1 MGLRFQVSQRASGAG
16 FDLESGHHRA
26 ETLSPANRQTSS
38 LELLIKLLQM
48 YNGERSD
55 VRAALCASPAAPL
68 RREETCGGSFKQ
80 PGGPRTDR
88 LWNKVSHRAVTA
100 PLNRTLV
107 FVVDF
112 MIIYW
117 VLGTLSI

>member
-1 MGLRFQVSQRASGAG
+1 MGLWFQVSQRASGAG
-16 FDLESGHHRA
+16 FDVESGHHRA

-55 VRAALCASPAAPL
+55 TRTALCVSPAAPL

-80 PGGPRTDR
+80 GGSWGASPVLSKVKGHEGPKTD
-88 LWNKVSHRAVTA
+88 NKVSHRAVTA
-100 PLNRTLV
+100 LLN
-107 FVVDF
+107 
-112 MIIYW
+112 
-117 VLGTLSI
+117 S